1 MNFRLVC
8 QHTLLAGLAL
18 LVAACASQNISP
30 ADVQSVRR
38 IVIASPENPVRYN
51 LVQGDPTG
59 AGGIAGAAGVGAL
72 AGSIAGSMNNQ
83 TNAPSFTAAMMQ
95 QNLALGDE
103 LARAIRDG
111 LAANGYEI
119 GSVKPQRRKAT
130 DLLDSYAGMDSAAD
144 AILDIAI
151 EQSTYERRVW
161 GKIGPSLTI
170 HARLVDAKSER
181 RLMQRTYRYDFS
193 AATVGYT
200 LLRPPPEF
208 GFDAIA
214 DVMADPARAA
224 AGFRAAIPMIVADLT
239 AQLPKK

>member
-1 MNFRLVC
+1 MNFTRICRYVG
-8 QHTLLAGLAL
+8 LAGFAL
-18 LVAACASQNISP
+18 LVAACATQNISP
-30 ADVQSVRR
+30 ADMQSVHR
-38 IVIASPENPVRYN
+38 IVIAGPENPVRYN

-59 AGGIAGAAGVGAL
+59 AGGIGGAAGIGAI
-72 AGSIAGSMNNQ
+72 AGATAGSMNNQ
-83 TNAPSFTAAMMQ
+83 TNAPSFTAAMLQ

-111 LAANGYEI
+111 LVANGYET
-119 GSVKPQRRKAT
+119 GSVKPPRRKAT

-144 AILDIAI
+144 TILDIAI

-181 RLMQRTYRYDFS
+181 RLLQRTYRYDFS
-193 AATVGYT
+193 AATIGYT

-208 GFDAIA
+208 GFDTMA

-239 AQLPKK
+239 SQLPKK